1 MPEKEGVIAPKKGG
15 LEDIVASTSSICFI
29 DGHQGRLI
37 YRGIDIHDLV
47 EYSSFEEVTYLLWHG
62 KLPTQDEL
70 AQLCRGLSANRN
82 IHSDV
87 IALMKT
93 IPKGQNPMSVLRTM
107 VSLLSAYDADSE
119 DNSNEANMRK
129 SIRLVAKMA
138 TVVAAFERIRKGQ
151 DVIPPDP
158 KLSQAANFLYMLR
171 GETPDKRDE
180 KIIDICLILHADHE
194 FNASTFS
201 GRVTA
206 ATMSDIYSA
215 ITSAIGTL
223 KGPLHGGANEE
234 VMKMLIQIGE
244 ASKAEEYIE
253 SALAAKQ
260 KIMGFGHRVYK
271 TEDPRVRHLRSVSQE
286 LAEKSGNLKWYQISH
301 KVEEVMV
308 RHLGS
313 KGIYPNVD
321 FYSASVYYM
330 MGIPID
336 LFTPIF
342 AISRVSGWTAHI
354 LEQYA
359 NNRLIRPISE
369 YVGAMD
375 VPYVSIQNRQ

>member
-1 MPEKEGVIAPKKGG
+1 
-15 LEDIVASTSSICFI
+15 
-29 DGHQGRLI
+29 
-37 YRGIDIHDLV
+37 
-47 EYSSFEEVTYLLWHG
+47 
-62 KLPTQDEL
+62 
-70 AQLCRGLSANRN
+70 
-82 IHSDV
+82 
-87 IALMKT
+87 
-93 IPKGQNPMSVLRTM
+93 
-107 VSLLSAYDADSE
+107 
-119 DNSNEANMRK
+119 
-129 SIRLVAKMA
+129 
-138 TVVAAFERIRKGQ
+138 
-151 DVIPPDP
+151 
-158 KLSQAANFLYMLR
+158 MLR

-286 LAEKSGNLKWYQISH
+286 LAEKSGSLKWYQVSR

-308 RHLGS
+308 KHLGP

-375 VPYVSIQNRQ
+375 VPYVPIQDRK